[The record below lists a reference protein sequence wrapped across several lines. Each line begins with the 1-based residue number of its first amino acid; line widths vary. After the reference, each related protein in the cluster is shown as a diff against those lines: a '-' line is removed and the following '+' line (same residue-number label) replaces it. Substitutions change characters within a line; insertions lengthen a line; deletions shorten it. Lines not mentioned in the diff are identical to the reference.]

1 MSNTEKKLGGGRR
14 LSINTGKGTDIM
26 LELLSPAGSPEA
38 VIAAVQN
45 GADAVYMGLGDF
57 NARRGAKNFADE
69 EFEKAVRYCHVR
81 GCKVYVTLNT
91 LVNDREIP
99 AATESARLAS
109 RCGVDGII
117 IQDLGLISAV
127 RRAAPDIPLHASTQM
142 SIHNLAGVQ
151 AAAEMG
157 LTRAVLARELSLEEI
172 KFITANSPI
181 EIEVFVH
188 GALCFCHSGQ
198 CYMSALIGRRSGNR
212 GMCAQPCR
220 MQYSLG
226 GRMDDYPMSLK
237 DNCLVDRLREL
248 EEAGVTCV
256 KIEGRMKRPEYTAI
270 VTGIYSKAIKER
282 RQPTAEEMNML
293 TKAFSRQGFT
303 QGYFNGDKKD
313 MFGVRGEPEEGTEK
327 IFTTA
332 RRAYADG
339 ELRRVPVHF
348 YTVAEK
354 DERIKAI
361 AFDDDGHR
369 AVTYGAVPEKA
380 KRQGLT
386 DSYLI
391 EQMFK
396 TGGTPYN
403 VVENKAKADPGLY
416 LAAAEIN
423 ELRRKLISE
432 LSEQRAVPPT
442 RRSLELP
449 APPKNI
455 PVVSDPKLIMQVRT
469 EDQLS
474 KELADLRPAY
484 LYVPAN
490 VMLEQPKLVLPFVEQ
505 GTVPVAVLPRIIND
519 RQMKD
524 VYTTLQRLFDYGVN
538 EALVGNLGHIM
549 LARAAGM
556 KVRGD
561 FGLNAFN
568 SYSLEMLNEMGFL
581 SATASFEL
589 RIAQIKDMAKPLD
602 TEMIIYGR
610 LPLMVSD
617 QCIIKHSA
625 GRCACQTPAQM
636 SDRMGSV
643 FPVVKEYGCRNVIYN
658 AHKLYLADKKD
669 DLYSAGLWGL
679 RMMFTT
685 ESARECVEVAKGH
698 MGLSDYKPNVLTR
711 GLYYRGVD

>member
-1 MSNTEKKLGGGRR
+1 
-14 LSINTGKGTDIM
+14 M

-45 GADAVYMGLGDF
+45 GADAVYLGMGDF
-57 NARRGAKNFADE
+57 NARRGAKNFTNE
-69 EFEKAVRYCHVR
+69 EFEKAVTYCRVR

-91 LVNDREIP
+91 LVNDREIG
-99 AATESARLAS
+99 AAVDDARLAS
-109 RCGVDGII
+109 SCGADGII
-117 IQDLGLISAV
+117 IQDLGLISAI
-127 RRAAPDIPLHASTQM
+127 RRALPDIPLHASTQM

-172 KFITANSPI
+172 KYISKNAPI
-181 EIEVFVH
+181 ETEIFVH

-198 CYMSALIGRRSGNR
+198 CYMSSLIGRRSGNR

-237 DNCLVDRLREL
+237 DNCLVNRLGEI
-248 EEAGVTCV
+248 EEAGVACV

-270 VTGIYSKAIKER
+270 VTGIYSKALREH
-282 RQPTAEEMNML
+282 RQPTPEEMTML

-303 QGYFNGDKKD
+303 QGYFNGDRKD

-327 IFTTA
+327 IFAVA

-354 DERIKAI
+354 GERIKAI
-361 AFDDDGHR
+361 AFDDEGHR
-369 AVTYGAVPEKA
+369 AVTYGPVPEKA

-386 DSYLI
+386 DGYLV

-403 VVENKAKADPGLY
+403 CVENKAKSDPGLY

-432 LSEQRAVPPT
+432 LSAQRAAPPT

-449 APPKNI
+449 APPKNV
-455 PVVSDPKLIMQVRT
+455 PTVADPKLIMQVRT
-469 EDQLS
+469 AEQLTR
-474 KELADLRPAY
+474 ELADLRPAY
-484 LYVPAN
+484 IYVPA
-490 VMLEQPKLVLPFVEQ
+490 MIMAAEPKLVLPFVEK
-505 GTVPVAVLPRIIND
+505 GAVPVAVLPRIVND
-519 RQMKD
+519 AQMKE
-524 VYTTLQRLFDYGVN
+524 VYATLQKLFDYGVN
-538 EALVGNLGHIM
+538 EALVGNLGQVVM
-549 LARAAGM
+549 ARSAGM
-556 KVRGD
+556 KLRGD

-568 SYSLEMLNEMGFL
+568 SYTLEMLNDMGFL

-602 TEMIIYGR
+602 TELIIYGR

-617 QCIIKHSA
+617 QCIIKESA

-636 SDRMGSV
+636 ADRMGSV
-643 FPVVKEYGCRNVIYN
+643 FPVVKEYGCRNVVYN
-658 AHKLYLADKKD
+658 AHKLYLADKKE